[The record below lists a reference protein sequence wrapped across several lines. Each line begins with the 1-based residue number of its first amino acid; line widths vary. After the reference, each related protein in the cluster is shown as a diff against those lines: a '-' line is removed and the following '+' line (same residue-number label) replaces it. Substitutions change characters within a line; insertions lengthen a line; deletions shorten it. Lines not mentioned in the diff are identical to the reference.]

1 MRRKMYSPPMAEIVK
16 MSTDP
21 VMNILV
27 VSKVEIGTGGGSV
40 DDTTPEL
47 VSKQR
52 GEWGNLWKDWK

>member
-1 MRRKMYSPPMAEIVK
+1 MAEIVK